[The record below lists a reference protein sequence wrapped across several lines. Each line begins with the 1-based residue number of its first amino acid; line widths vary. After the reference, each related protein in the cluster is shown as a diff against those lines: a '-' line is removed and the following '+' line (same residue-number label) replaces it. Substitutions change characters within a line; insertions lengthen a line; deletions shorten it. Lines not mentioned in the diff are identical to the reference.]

1 MAQGFKSKSGGIQRK
16 KAAPNSRKALKA
28 VARKKAVKKGN
39 PMKLPKANNMW
50 RNDAIDDRNLS
61 KAIAKASEQKVAAK
75 LIQDGAKLTMT
86 DLKAKG
92 KELNRQQRRDQ
103 LKKKVTRVDEKIA
116 KIVEKQER

>member
-1 MAQGFKSKSGGIQRK
+1 
-16 KAAPNSRKALKA
+16 
-28 VARKKAVKKGN
+28 
-39 PMKLPKANNMW
+39 MKLPKANNMW

-92 KELNRQQRRDQ
+92 KELNRQQRREQ
-103 LKKKVTRVDEKIA
+103 LKKKVPRVDEKIA